1 MNRHA
6 AEDALCQR
14 CHHLVV
20 VLDLAA
26 YEAAESAAVL
36 LTDNHVVSH
45 VDQTAGKITG
55 VGGLEGGIG
64 ETLAGTVGGDE
75 VFEHAQTLLEVG
87 KNRVLDDLTA
97 FCAGFLR
104 LGHKTTHTGQLTDL
118 VFRTTGAG
126 VKHHEH

>member
-1 MNRHA
+1 M
-6 AEDALCQR
+6 
-14 CHHLVV
+14 
-20 VLDLAA
+20 
-26 YEAAESAAVL
+26 
-36 LTDNHVVSH
+36 SH
-45 VDQTAGKITG
+45 FDQTAGKITG

-97 FCAGFLR
+97 FGTGFLR
-104 LGHKTTHTGQLTDL
+104 LGHKATHTGQLTDL